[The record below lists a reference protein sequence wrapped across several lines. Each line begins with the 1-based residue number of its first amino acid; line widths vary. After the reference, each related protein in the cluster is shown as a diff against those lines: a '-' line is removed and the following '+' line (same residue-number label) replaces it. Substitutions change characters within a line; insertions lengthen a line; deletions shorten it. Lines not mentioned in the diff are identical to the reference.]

1 MSEKIK
7 VLVLPSD
14 KTGVGKFRSL
24 DPHVYL
30 QNMYPD
36 DFHVDIDYEPKVNDV
51 NYWKKYQ
58 IVHVHRNIGQ
68 SYDNTPNL
76 IKFLKSIGIV
86 VIIDLDDYWLPT
98 VEHPIHHLIVQHKI
112 HEKIVANLKEASY
125 VTTTTKV
132 FADEI
137 KKLNKNVVVF
147 PNAIDPTEPQFRQPT
162 IESEKI
168 RVGWLGGSSHLHDL
182 MLLDGFVQKNGKE
195 INNKLQYVLC
205 GFDVRGTMTE
215 INQKTGEQKQRPIL
229 PHETVWARYEE
240 IFTDKYSIIDENYK
254 KFLLDFKEVEYKSDI
269 ELPYQRVWTKP
280 VTSYAMNYSKFDIS
294 LAPIKNHIFNRM
306 KSQLK
311 VIEAGFYKKALIASD
326 IGPYT
331 IDLKHCLKNG
341 EFTDGN
347 ALLVEENRNHSDWSR
362 FIKKLVNNPNLI
374 KDMGERLYETVKD
387 EYDLRNVTKTRAEWY
402 KTLVQ

>member
-1 MSEKIK
+1 
-7 VLVLPSD
+7 
-14 KTGVGKFRSL
+14 
-24 DPHVYL
+24 
-30 QNMYPD
+30 
-36 DFHVDIDYEPKVNDV
+36 
-51 NYWKKYQ
+51 
-58 IVHVHRNIGQ
+58 
-68 SYDNTPNL
+68 
-76 IKFLKSIGIV
+76 
-86 VIIDLDDYWLPT
+86 
-98 VEHPIHHLIVQHKI
+98 
-112 HEKIVANLKEASY
+112 
-125 VTTTTKV
+125 
-132 FADEI
+132 
-137 KKLNKNVVVF
+137 
-147 PNAIDPTEPQFRQPT
+147 
-162 IESEKI
+162 
-168 RVGWLGGSSHLHDL
+168 

-347 ALLVEENRNHSDWSR
+347 ALLVEENRNHSDWPR